1 MTALVRTKD
10 LEKTYVA
17 DGVATPAL
25 RGVSFEVRAGE
36 FAALAGPSG
45 SGKSTLLHLVG
56 GLLRRGFSEEDTA
69 KILRGNFLR
78 LFNRVCRA

>member
-1 MTALVRTKD
+1 MDANYK
-10 LEKTYVA
+10 
-17 DGVATPAL
+17 PAL
-25 RGVSFEVRAGE
+25 DTYAR
-36 FAALAGPSG
+36 LPW
-45 SGKSTLLHLVG
+45 LVG